1 VSEEH
6 RFLLW
11 HVVVRC
17 SVAHYS
23 FVLCCAYC
31 CLVCVVSVLLARCST
46 GGDYVSSQMS
56 LSELWW
62 RA

>member
-1 VSEEH
+1 VKSVVC
-6 RFLLW
+6 RCC

-17 SVAHYS
+17 SVADYS

-31 CLVCVVSVLLARCST
+31 CVVSVLLAHT
-46 GGDYVSSQMS
+46 GGEYVSSQMS
-56 LSELWW
+56 LSELRW